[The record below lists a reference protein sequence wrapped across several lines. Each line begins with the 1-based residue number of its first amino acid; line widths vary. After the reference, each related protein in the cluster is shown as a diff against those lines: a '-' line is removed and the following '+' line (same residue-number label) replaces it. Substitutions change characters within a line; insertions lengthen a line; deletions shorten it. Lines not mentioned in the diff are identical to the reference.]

1 MRGGERMEE
10 IVVENEAG
18 LKVAINGVPDLSQMP
33 ETEFG
38 FWIRVLE
45 PIFEE
50 YFETYHK
57 RKARR
62 EGKQK
67 LP

>member
-1 MRGGERMEE
+1 MEE
-10 IVVENEAG
+10 FTVENEAG
-18 LKVAINGVPDLSQMP
+18 LKVVINGVPDLSQMP

-50 YFETYHK
+50 HFEKYSK
-57 RKARR
+57 RKSRR

-67 LP
+67 LS